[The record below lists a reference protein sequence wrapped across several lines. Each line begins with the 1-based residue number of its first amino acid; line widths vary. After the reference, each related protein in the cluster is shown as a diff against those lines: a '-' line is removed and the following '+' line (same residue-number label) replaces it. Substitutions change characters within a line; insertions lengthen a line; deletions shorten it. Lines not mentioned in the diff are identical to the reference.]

1 MLGGMLDHQFE
12 RFFAGLLAHFFE
24 QRDVAPDKRFQRS
37 PDRAKYAA
45 RTHRH
50 AANQVQSFHHAVAR
64 KTQRRRNHCRTQA
77 DVHDCVSLTQGLSVL
92 QPPEA
97 PRAKD
102 TPSSGKFA
110 IRISIFKLTSALAT
124 DRTLPKNTKPSVQRQ
139 M

>member
-1 MLGGMLDHQFE
+1 
-12 RFFAGLLAHFFE
+12 E
-24 QRDVAPDKRFQRS
+24 QRDVAPDERFKRS
-37 PDRAKYAA
+37 ADGAEYAA

-50 AANQVQSFHHAVAR
+50 AANQAKSFHHAVAR
-64 KTQRRRNHCRTQA
+64 KIERRRNHCRGEA
-77 DVHDCVSLTQGLSVL
+77 DVHHCVSLPPGLSVL

-110 IRISIFKLTSALAT
+110 IRISIFKLTPALAT